1 MKNIVQFM
9 LAGAVGGAITLGGA
23 RLMTH
28 NNHPTAQNTSSLA
41 KFTSFGSMPAIDL
54 SGAATTASPTVVYIE
69 AAESQ
74 ASAQKRMQQSYE
86 NDPWAQFFGF
96 RFQQPQK
103 KGTGSGVIIS
113 EDGYIVTN
121 NHVIDF
127 ADEVK
132 VTLTD
137 ERSFMAKV
145 VGTDPRTDLAVLKI
159 AGSSFPFVK
168 KGDSENLKVGEWVLA
183 IGNPYQL
190 RTTVTAGIVS
200 AKGKKL
206 GVNEERGAVEDFIQ
220 TDAVVNPGNS
230 GGALVDGTGKLVGI
244 NTAIQTHTGSYEGY
258 SFAIPVNMMTKVVDD
273 IIKFGKVKR
282 SEVSTPNRLNGTNN
296 NGNNNNGTATGRP
309 MLGIEMVQDQYFAE
323 IVKERDLH
331 ATQGVIVEKVANGGS
346 AQYAGILPNDV
357 IVEVNGKT
365 VLSTKDLREHVAKA
379 KLGDVLTMTVNRDGK
394 IQKVPVTL
402 RAAG

>member
-9 LAGAVGGAITLGGA
+9 LAGAVGGVITLGGA
-23 RLMTH
+23 RLMTN

-41 KFTSFGSMPAIDL
+41 KFTSLGSMPALDL
-54 SGAATTASPTVVYIE
+54 SSAAATASPTVVYIE
-69 AAESQ
+69 AAESK
-74 ASAQKRMQQSYE
+74 ASAQKRMEQSFE
-86 NDPWAQFFGF
+86 NDPWAQFFGL

-159 AGSSFPFVK
+159 TGSGFPFVK
-168 KGDSENLKVGEWVLA
+168 KGDSEGLKIGEWVLA

-206 GVNEERGAVEDFIQ
+206 GVNEEHGAVEDFIQ

-230 GGALVDGTGKLVGI
+230 GGALVDATGKLVGI

-258 SFAIPVNMMTKVVDD
+258 SFAIPVQMMTKVVDD

-282 SEVSTPNRLNGTNN
+282 SEASTPSRLNN
-296 NGNNNNGTATGRP
+296 NNNNGGTNNGANTGRP
-309 MLGIEMVQDQYFAE
+309 LLGIEMVQDQYFAE
-323 IVKERDLH
+323 VVKERELN

-357 IVEVNGKT
+357 IVEVNGKSI
-365 VLSTKDLREHVAKA
+365 LSTKDLREHVAKA

-402 RAAG
+402 RTAG

>member
-1 MKNIVQFM
+1 MKNIVQYI
-9 LAGAVGGAITLGGA
+9 LAGAVGGAITLGGV
-23 RLMTH
+23 RLMT
-28 NNHPTAQNTSSLA
+28 NNTHPTAQNTSSLA
-41 KFTSFGSMPAIDL
+41 KFTSLGSMPALDL
-54 SGAATTASPTVVYIE
+54 SGAAASASPTVVYIE
-69 AAESQ
+69 AAESK
-74 ASAQKRMQQSYE
+74 AAAQKRMEQSYE
-86 NDPWAQFFGF
+86 NDPWAQFFGL

-159 AGSSFPFVK
+159 AGSGFPFVK
-168 KGDSENLKVGEWVLA
+168 KGDSDGLKVGEWVLA

-230 GGALVDGTGKLVGI
+230 GGALVDGNGKLVGI

-282 SEVSTPNRLNGTNN
+282 SEVSTQNRLNGTNN
-296 NGNNNNGTATGRP
+296 NGATATGRP
-309 MLGIEMVQDQYFAE
+309 MLGIEMVQDQYFTE
-323 IVKERDLH
+323 IVKERELN

-357 IVEVNGKT
+357 IVEVNGKV

-379 KLGDVLTMTVNRDGK
+379 KLGDVLTMTVNRDGR

>member
-1 MKNIVQFM
+1 MKNIVQFI
-9 LAGAVGGAITLGGA
+9 LAGAVGGAITLGGV
-23 RLMTH
+23 RLMT
-28 NNHPTAQNTSSLA
+28 NNNQPSAQNTSSLA
-41 KFTSFGSMPAIDL
+41 KFTSFGNMPAIDL
-54 SGAATTASPTVVYIE
+54 SGAAATASPTVVYIE

-159 AGSSFPFVK
+159 AGSGFPFVK
-168 KGDSENLKVGEWVLA
+168 KGDSETLKVGEWVLA

-230 GGALVDGTGKLVGI
+230 GGALVDGSGKLVGI

-258 SFAIPVNMMTKVVDD
+258 SFAIPVSMMTKVVDD

-282 SEVSTPNRLNGTNN
+282 SEVSTQNRLNGGT
-296 NGNNNNGTATGRP
+296 NGNNGATTGRP
-309 MLGIEMVQDQYFAE
+309 MLGIEMVQDQDFAE
-323 IVKERDLH
+323 VVKERELN
-331 ATQGVIVEKVANGGS
+331 ATQGVIVAKVANGGS

-357 IVEVNGKT
+357 IVEINGKT
-365 VLSTKDLREHVAKA
+365 ILSTKDLREHVAKA

-402 RAAG
+402 RTAG

>member
-1 MKNIVQFM
+1 MKNIVQYI
-9 LAGAVGGAITLGGA
+9 LAGAVGGAITLGGV

-28 NNHPTAQNTSSLA
+28 NNPPTAQNTSSLA
-41 KFTSFGSMPAIDL
+41 KFTSLGSMPALDL
-54 SGAATTASPTVVYIE
+54 SGAAASASPTVVYIE
-69 AAESQ
+69 AAESK
-74 ASAQKRMQQSYE
+74 AAAQKRMEQSYE

-159 AGSSFPFVK
+159 AGSGFPFVK
-168 KGDSENLKVGEWVLA
+168 KGDSDGLKVGEWVLA

-230 GGALVDGTGKLVGI
+230 GGALVDGSGKLVGI

-282 SEVSTPNRLNGTNN
+282 SEVSTQNRLNGSNN
-296 NGNNNNGTATGRP
+296 NGATATGRP

-323 IVKERDLH
+323 IVKERELN

-357 IVEVNGKT
+357 IVEVNGKV

-379 KLGDVLTMTVNRDGK
+379 KLGDVLTMTVNRDGR

>member
-1 MKNIVQFM
+1 
-9 LAGAVGGAITLGGA
+9 
-23 RLMTH
+23 
-28 NNHPTAQNTSSLA
+28 
-41 KFTSFGSMPAIDL
+41 
-54 SGAATTASPTVVYIE
+54 
-69 AAESQ
+69 
-74 ASAQKRMQQSYE
+74 
-86 NDPWAQFFGF
+86 
-96 RFQQPQK
+96 
-103 KGTGSGVIIS
+103 
-113 EDGYIVTN
+113 
-121 NHVIDF
+121 VIDF

-159 AGSSFPFVK
+159 SGSNFPFVK
-168 KGDSENLKVGEWVLA
+168 KGDSDGLKVGEWVLA

-206 GVNEERGAVEDFIQ
+206 GVNEQRGAVEDFIQ

-230 GGALVDGTGKLVGI
+230 GGALVDANGRLVGI

-282 SEVSTPNRLNGTNN
+282 SEVAAPSQT
-296 NGNNNNGTATGRP
+296 NGNNNNGLAAGRP

-323 IVKERDLH
+323 VVKERELN

-357 IVEVNGKT
+357 IVEVNGKSI
-365 VLSTKDLREHVAKA
+365 LSTKDLREQVAKS

-402 RAAG
+402 RTAG

>member
-1 MKNIVQFM
+1 
-9 LAGAVGGAITLGGA
+9 
-23 RLMTH
+23 
-28 NNHPTAQNTSSLA
+28 
-41 KFTSFGSMPAIDL
+41 
-54 SGAATTASPTVVYIE
+54 
-69 AAESQ
+69 
-74 ASAQKRMQQSYE
+74 
-86 NDPWAQFFGF
+86 
-96 RFQQPQK
+96 
-103 KGTGSGVIIS
+103 
-113 EDGYIVTN
+113 
-121 NHVIDF
+121 
-127 ADEVK
+127 
-132 VTLTD
+132 
-137 ERSFMAKV
+137 
-145 VGTDPRTDLAVLKI
+145 
-159 AGSSFPFVK
+159 
-168 KGDSENLKVGEWVLA
+168 
-183 IGNPYQL
+183 
-190 RTTVTAGIVS
+190 
-200 AKGKKL
+200 
-206 GVNEERGAVEDFIQ
+206 
-220 TDAVVNPGNS
+220 
-230 GGALVDGTGKLVGI
+230 
-244 NTAIQTHTGSYEGY
+244 
-258 SFAIPVNMMTKVVDD
+258 MMTKVVDD

>member
-9 LAGAVGGAITLGGA
+9 LAGAVGGAITLGGV
-23 RLMTH
+23 RLMTN

-54 SGAATTASPTVVYIE
+54 SGAAAAASPTVVYIE
-69 AAESQ
+69 AAESK
-74 ASAQKRMQQSYE
+74 ASAQKRMEQSYE

-159 AGSSFPFVK
+159 TGSSFPFVK
-168 KGDSENLKVGEWVLA
+168 KGDSDNLKVGEWVLA

-258 SFAIPVNMMTKVVDD
+258 SFAIPVSMMTKVVDD

-282 SEVSTPNRLNGTNN
+282 SEVSTPNRLNGN
-296 NGNNNNGTATGRP
+296 NNNNGATTGRP

>member
-1 MKNIVQFM
+1 MKNIVQLI
-9 LAGAVGGAITLGGA
+9 LAGAVGGAITLGGV
-23 RLMTH
+23 RLMTTT
-28 NNHPTAQNTSSLA
+28 NHPSAQNTSSLA

-54 SGAATTASPTVVYIE
+54 SSAASNASPTVVYIE
-69 AAESQ
+69 AAESK
-74 ASAQKRMQQSYE
+74 ASAQKRMEQSYE

-103 KGTGSGVIIS
+103 KGTGSGVIVS

-159 AGSSFPFVK
+159 SGSNFPFVK
-168 KGDSENLKVGEWVLA
+168 KGDSDGLKVGEWVLA

-206 GVNEERGAVEDFIQ
+206 GVNEQRGAVEDFIQ

-230 GGALVDGTGKLVGI
+230 GGALVDANGRLVGI

-282 SEVSTPNRLNGTNN
+282 SEVSTPSQA
-296 NGNNNNGTATGRP
+296 NGNNNNGLAAGRP

-323 IVKERDLH
+323 VVKERELN

-357 IVEVNGKT
+357 IVEVNGKSI
-365 VLSTKDLREHVAKA
+365 LSTKDLREQVAKA

-402 RAAG
+402 RTAG

>member
-159 AGSSFPFVK
+159 AGSSFPFVT
-168 KGDSENLKVGEWVLA
+168 KGDSENLKVGDWVLA

>member
-1 MKNIVQFM
+1 MKNIVQFI
-9 LAGAVGGAITLGGA
+9 LAGAVGGAVTLGGV

-28 NNHPTAQNTSSLA
+28 NNQPSAQNTSSLT

-54 SGAATTASPTVVYIE
+54 SGAAATASPTVVYIE

-159 AGSSFPFVK
+159 AGSGFPFVK
-168 KGDSENLKVGEWVLA
+168 KGDSETLKVGEWVLA

-230 GGALVDGTGKLVGI
+230 GGALVDGSGKLVGI

-258 SFAIPVNMMTKVVDD
+258 SFAIPVSMMTKVVDD

-282 SEVSTPNRLNGTNN
+282 SEVSTQNRLNGGA
-296 NGNNNNGTATGRP
+296 NGNNGATAGRP
-309 MLGIEMVQDQYFAE
+309 MLGIEMVQDQDFAE
-323 IVKERDLH
+323 VVKERELN
-331 ATQGVIVEKVANGGS
+331 ATQGVIVAKVANGGS

-357 IVEVNGKT
+357 IVEINGKT
-365 VLSTKDLREHVAKA
+365 ILSTKDLREHVAKA

-394 IQKVPVTL
+394 VQKVPVTL

>member
-1 MKNIVQFM
+1 MKNIVQFI
-9 LAGAVGGAITLGGA
+9 LAGAVGGAITLGGV
-23 RLMTH
+23 RLMTN

-54 SGAATTASPTVVYIE
+54 SGAAATASPTVVYIE
-69 AAESQ
+69 AAESK
-74 ASAQKRMQQSYE
+74 ASAQKRMEQSYE

-159 AGSSFPFVK
+159 AGSGFPFVK
-168 KGDSENLKVGEWVLA
+168 KGDSESLKVGEWVLA

-258 SFAIPVNMMTKVVDD
+258 SFAIPVSMMTKVVDD

-296 NGNNNNGTATGRP
+296 NGATTTGRP

>member
-1 MKNIVQFM
+1 MKNIVQLI
-9 LAGAVGGAITLGGA
+9 LAGAVGGAITLGGV
-23 RLMTH
+23 RLMTTT
-28 NNHPTAQNTSSLA
+28 NHPSAQNTSSLA

-54 SGAATTASPTVVYIE
+54 SSAASNASPTVVYIE
-69 AAESQ
+69 AAESK
-74 ASAQKRMQQSYE
+74 ASAQKRMEQSYE

-103 KGTGSGVIIS
+103 KGTGSGVIVS

-159 AGSSFPFVK
+159 SGSNFPFVK
-168 KGDSENLKVGEWVLA
+168 KGDSDGLKVGEWVLA

-206 GVNEERGAVEDFIQ
+206 GVNEQRGAVEDFIQ

-230 GGALVDGTGKLVGI
+230 GGALVDANGRLVGI

-282 SEVSTPNRLNGTNN
+282 SEVAAPSQT
-296 NGNNNNGTATGRP
+296 NGNNNNGLAAGRP

-323 IVKERDLH
+323 VVKERELN

-357 IVEVNGKT
+357 IVEVNGKSI
-365 VLSTKDLREHVAKA
+365 LSTKDLREQVAKS

-402 RAAG
+402 RTAG

>member
-1 MKNIVQFM
+1 MKNIVQLI
-9 LAGAVGGAITLGGA
+9 LAGAVGGAITLGGV
-23 RLMTH
+23 RLMTTT
-28 NNHPTAQNTSSLA
+28 NHPSAQNTSSLA

-54 SGAATTASPTVVYIE
+54 SSAASNASPTVVYIE
-69 AAESQ
+69 AAESK
-74 ASAQKRMQQSYE
+74 ASAQKRMEQSYE

-103 KGTGSGVIIS
+103 KGTGSGVIVS

-159 AGSSFPFVK
+159 SGSNFPFVK
-168 KGDSENLKVGEWVLA
+168 KGDSDGLKVGEWVLA

-206 GVNEERGAVEDFIQ
+206 GVNEQRGAVEDFIQ

-230 GGALVDGTGKLVGI
+230 GGALVDANGRLVGI

-282 SEVSTPNRLNGTNN
+282 SEVATPSQANGSNN
-296 NGNNNNGTATGRP
+296 NGLAAGRP

-323 IVKERDLH
+323 VVKERELN

-357 IVEVNGKT
+357 IVEVNGKSI
-365 VLSTKDLREHVAKA
+365 LSTKDLREQVAKA

-402 RAAG
+402 RTAG